1 MIIALV
7 IGSVTGAGDT
17 SPSETPDARGALSYS
32 APPRANV
39 DAEPCAK
46 VLAQLPV
53 SLDGKTPRI
62 VRTKPDTPFVTAWG
76 SPPVVFRCGVARP
89 AALKPGSDEQA
100 QSGGLLGGPY
110 FFVTSSKDGNV
121 WTSVDRAAY
130 ISVTIPTQYQ
140 GADIMPPLASA
151 IAKAL
156 PAVCTTDSSTPDLA
170 KLCTRRK

>member
-1 MIIALV
+1 M
-7 IGSVTGAGDT
+7 TGVSDPD
-17 SPSETPDARGALSYS
+17 PSETPDARGALSYS
-32 APPRANV
+32 APPRADV
-39 DAEPCAK
+39 DAAPCSK

-53 SLDGKTPRI
+53 TLDGKTPRI
-62 VRTKPDTPFVTAWG
+62 VRTKPDSPFVTAWG

-89 AALKPGSDEQA
+89 AALKAGSDEVA
-100 QSGGLLGGPY
+100 QNAGSLKGPY

-121 WTSVDRAAY
+121 WTSIDRAAY

-140 GADIMPPLASA
+140 GGDIMPPLAAA

-156 PAVCTTDSSTPDLA
+156 PAVCTTDATTPDVD